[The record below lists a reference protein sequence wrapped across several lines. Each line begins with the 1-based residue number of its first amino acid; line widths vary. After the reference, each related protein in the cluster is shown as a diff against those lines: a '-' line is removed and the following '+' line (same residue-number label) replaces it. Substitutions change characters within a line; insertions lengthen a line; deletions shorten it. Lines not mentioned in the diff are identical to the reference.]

1 MKRVRLDIGA
11 LAATP
16 ENGGSFTFF
25 LYREGLDKC
34 LPVPLTPPEMHAML
48 SNFKQDRDELT
59 IQRVFSKVLQE
70 YRVELLEVSIIAND
84 QSNGQGEGIESENGA
99 FLSELLFFDGEKEIR
114 ELAGFADGII
124 LSKQFGAPIYIA
136 EELMEIYATGID
148 AFSKDVLDSEAMLK
162 KLKEAL
168 QEAIGNEEYERAS
181 QISKQ
186 IEQLRSTSGQNGTK
200 NLKN

>member
-70 YRVELLEVSIIAND
+70 YRVELLEVSIISND
-84 QSNGQGEGIESENGA
+84 QTGVQEEG
-99 FLSELLFFDGEKEIR
+99 R
-114 ELAGFADGII
+114 
-124 LSKQFGAPIYIA
+124 
-136 EELMEIYATGID
+136 
-148 AFSKDVLDSEAMLK
+148 V
-162 KLKEAL
+162 
-168 QEAIGNEEYERAS
+168 
-181 QISKQ
+181 
-186 IEQLRSTSGQNGTK
+186 
-200 NLKN
+200 

>member
-1 MKRVRLDIGA
+1 M
-11 LAATP
+11 
-16 ENGGSFTFF
+16 
-25 LYREGLDKC
+25 
-34 LPVPLTPPEMHAML
+34 
-48 SNFKQDRDELT
+48 
-59 IQRVFSKVLQE
+59 
-70 YRVELLEVSIIAND
+70 ELLEVSIIAND
-84 QSNGQGEGIESENGA
+84 QANGQGEGTESENGV
-99 FLSELLFFDGEKEIR
+99 FLSELLFFDGEREIR

-168 QEAIGNEEYERAS
+168 REAIGNEEYERAS

-186 IEQLRSTSGQNGTK
+186 IEQLRSASGQNGTK

>member
-84 QSNGQGEGIESENGA
+84 QTGGQGEGTESENGV
-99 FLSELLFFDGEKEIR
+99 FLSELLFFDGEREIR

-162 KLKEAL
+162 KLKESL

-186 IEQLRSTSGQNGTK
+186 IEQLRSASGQNGTK

>member
-16 ENGGSFTFF
+16 EDGGSFTFF

-48 SNFKQDRDELT
+48 SNFKQDSDELT
-59 IQRVFSKVLQE
+59 IQKVFAKVLQE
-70 YRVELLEVSIIAND
+70 YRVELLEVAIVRNSRVEEFVENVEQSQND
-84 QSNGQGEGIESENGA
+84 CA
-99 FLSELLFFDGEKEIR
+99 FLAELLLFDGEREIR
-114 ELAGFADGII
+114 QIAGFADGVI

-136 EELMEIYATGID
+136 EELMEQYAQGID
-148 AFSKDVLDSEAMLK
+148 AFSKGVLDGEAMLK
-162 KLKEAL
+162 NLKEAL
-168 QEAIGNEEYERAS
+168 QEAIANEEYERAS

-186 IEQLRSTSGQNGTK
+186 IEE
-200 NLKN
+200 LKNSTKQKGLEN

>member
-16 ENGGSFTFF
+16 EDGGSFTFF

-48 SNFKQDRDELT
+48 SNFRQEGDDLT
-59 IQRVFSKVLQE
+59 IQKVFAKVLQE
-70 YRVELLEVSIIAND
+70 YRVELLEVAIVRN
-84 QSNGQGEGIESENGA
+84 NRVEEFVENEDELQKDGG
-99 FLSELLFFDGEKEIR
+99 FLAELLLFDGEREIR
-114 ELAGFADGII
+114 QMAGFADGVI

-136 EELMEIYATGID
+136 EELMEQYAKGMDT
-148 AFSKDVLDSEAMLK
+148 FSKDILDGEAMLK
-162 KLKEAL
+162 NLKEAL
-168 QEAIGNEEYERAS
+168 QEAIANEEYERAS

-186 IEQLRSTSGQNGTK
+186 IEELKKSTGQKGI
-200 NLKN
+200 